1 MVSNSSAPAIAE
13 LYQHPRV
20 TRAGLR
26 LHQLPA
32 RRSINSRGSARG
44 PIVEFLLTNLTER
57 GWSPS
62 PCDGGDLQAR
72 LPRYIET

>member
-44 PIVEFLLTNLTER
+44 PIVEFLLTNLPRTYE
-57 GWSPS
+57 GLV
-62 PCDGGDLQAR
+62 GGSIAR
-72 LPRYIET
+72 R